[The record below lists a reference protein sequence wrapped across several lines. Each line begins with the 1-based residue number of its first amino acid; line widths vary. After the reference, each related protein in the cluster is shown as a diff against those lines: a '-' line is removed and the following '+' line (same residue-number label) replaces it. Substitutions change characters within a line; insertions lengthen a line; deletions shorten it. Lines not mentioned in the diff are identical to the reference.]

1 MPNHLKKGNQK
12 TGFKMK
18 IRLLLLVLAE
28 VLCLVP
34 AKAVLKEKDL
44 NSSLAVLRHELTTY
58 HREQQDREFNSTA
71 RTQRVT
77 TTLRDIM
84 QRSAQ
89 NSLMLYSQ
97 KNDYVFD
104 LTYACHEATEQY
116 QDFRRQIMPFKD
128 FVNRSNSDIAR
139 YDSLIDMLSK
149 MPTMVLSPQAK
160 VDRNV
165 CLTLAVNIRRM
176 LQDNKDA
183 MQENMRW
190 YEFTEQRLKSLN
202 DYANKRYAEI
212 QTNIFQ
218 NGGTNYVR
226 TLTQMNWKI
235 LQARSSIAEKYTPS
249 NMVKSQWD
257 VRWIVG
263 LFLTLLVYG
272 IVAFVVNFL
281 GIRFLITWIMH
292 RLETLKAEHKE
303 NDTRLSRLLR
313 NFNLQSFLAKRTC
326 IILASSTVTLAIL
339 LLIIRFTSEQNFLTM
354 ASNLLIEY
362 AWLLAVILISLLL
375 RVEGKQIMRTFRI
388 YTPLITVGFIVIS
401 FRIVLIPNDLVD
413 VVLPPILLLC
423 TLWQWSA
430 VRRHNKGIPNYDF
443 YLTYT
448 SLAVFVLSLA
458 CSWMGYTLMSVQL
471 LIWWI
476 MQMTCLLTLACVR
489 DWLTNYRERKKLRE
503 KPVTKVWGFRLIYF
517 VLLPSLVVYSFLISI
532 YWSADVFN
540 LSALTWDIFRTPYI
554 DTKYIKVSLFTLA
567 QVINLYFIFNYIN
580 HTSKA
585 LVKQYLMRKD
595 PTTAE
600 SRSVMIINVLQVVVW
615 GIWLLISLGLLH
627 VSNTWLVVISGGLS
641 TGIGFAMK
649 DILENI
655 YYGISLMA
663 GRVKVG
669 DWIECDG
676 TKGKV
681 SSISYTST
689 MLEAIDGS
697 VIAFTN
703 SQLFTKNYKNLTK
716 NHGFVL
722 AQLPFGVAYG
732 SNIKQVAKLVE
743 DAVLK
748 LHHQWLDPEKRVKVV
763 FRELGDSSINFTLLC
778 WVDAVKQIYV
788 VSDVMQTIYDTLN
801 EHGIEIPF
809 PQCDVHLVDQK
820 QADA

>member
-1 MPNHLKKGNQK
+1 
-12 TGFKMK
+12 MK
-18 IRLLLLVLAE
+18 IRLLLLVLVE

-58 HREQQDREFNSTA
+58 HREQQDREFNSTM

-77 TTLRDIM
+77 STLRDIM

-116 QDFRRQIMPFKD
+116 QDFKQQIMPFKD

-292 RLETLKAEHKE
+292 RLEALKAGQKAT
-303 NDTRLSRLLR
+303 DTRLSRLLR

-448 SLAVFVLSLA
+448 SLAVFVLSLIS
-458 CSWMGYTLMSVQL
+458 SWMGYTLMSVQL

-732 SNIKQVAKLVE
+732 SNIKQVTKLVE

-809 PQCDVHLVDQK
+809 PQCDVHLREQK
-820 QADA
+820 KEEE

>member
-1 MPNHLKKGNQK
+1 MRKEPENRLY
-12 TGFKMK
+12 KMK

-34 AKAVLKEKDL
+34 ARAVLKEKDL

-58 HREQQDREFNSTA
+58 HREQQDREFNSTM

-190 YEFTEQRLKSLN
+190 YEFTEKRLKSLN

-249 NMVKSQWD
+249 DMVKSQWD

-272 IVAFVVNFL
+272 VVAFVVNFL

-292 RLETLKAEHKE
+292 RLDTLKAEHRE
-303 NDTRLSRLLR
+303 NDSRLSRLLG

-339 LLIIRFTSEQNFLTM
+339 LLVIRFTSEQNFLTM

-448 SLAVFVLSLA
+448 SLAVFVLSLV

-532 YWSADVFN
+532 YWAADVFN

-585 LVKQYLMRKD
+585 LVKQYLVRKD

-600 SRSVMIINVLQVVVW
+600 SRSVMLINVLQVVVW

-732 SNIKQVAKLVE
+732 SNIKQVTKLVE

-748 LHHQWLDPEKRVKVV
+748 LHHQWLDPEKSVKVV

-809 PQCDVHLVDQK
+809 PQCDVHLREQK
-820 QADA
+820 KEGE

>member
-1 MPNHLKKGNQK
+1 
-12 TGFKMK
+12 MK
-18 IRLLLLVLAE
+18 IRLLLLVLVE

-34 AKAVLKEKDL
+34 ARAVLKEKDL

-292 RLETLKAEHKE
+292 RLEALKAGQKAT
-303 NDTRLSRLLR
+303 DTRLSRLLR

-448 SLAVFVLSLA
+448 SLAVFVLSLIS
-458 CSWMGYTLMSVQL
+458 SWMGYTLMSVQL

-732 SNIKQVAKLVE
+732 SNIKQVTKLVE

>member
-1 MPNHLKKGNQK
+1 
-12 TGFKMK
+12 MK

-34 AKAVLKEKDL
+34 ARAVLKEKDL

-58 HREQQDREFNSTA
+58 HREQQDREFNSTM

-116 QDFRRQIMPFKD
+116 QDFRRQIMPFRD

-235 LQARSSIAEKYTPS
+235 LQARSSIAEKYTPTD
-249 NMVKSQWD
+249 MVKSQWD

-272 IVAFVVNFL
+272 VVAFVVNFL

-292 RLETLKAEHKE
+292 RLDTLKAEHRE
-303 NDTRLSRLLR
+303 NDTRLSRLLG

-339 LLIIRFTSEQNFLTM
+339 LLVIRFTSEQNFLTM

-585 LVKQYLMRKD
+585 LVKQYLVRKD

-600 SRSVMIINVLQVVVW
+600 SRSVMLINVLQVVVW

-732 SNIKQVAKLVE
+732 SNIKQVTKLVE

-748 LHHQWLDPEKRVKVV
+748 LHHRWLDPEKSVKVV

-809 PQCDVHLVDQK
+809 PQCDVHLREQK
-820 QADA
+820 QAEA

>member
-1 MPNHLKKGNQK
+1 
-12 TGFKMK
+12 MK
-18 IRLLLLVLAE
+18 IRLLLLVLVE

-34 AKAVLKEKDL
+34 AQAVLKEKDL

-58 HREQQDREFNSTA
+58 HREQQDREFNSTM

-77 TTLRDIM
+77 STLRDIM

-116 QDFRRQIMPFKD
+116 QDFRRQIMPFRD

-292 RLETLKAEHKE
+292 RLEALKAGQKAT
-303 NDTRLSRLLR
+303 DTRLSRLLR

-448 SLAVFVLSLA
+448 SLAVFVLSLIS
-458 CSWMGYTLMSVQL
+458 SWMGYTLMSVQL

-585 LVKQYLMRKD
+585 LVKQYLVRKD

-732 SNIKQVAKLVE
+732 SNIKQVTKLVE

-748 LHHQWLDPEKRVKVV
+748 LHHQWLDPEKSVKVV

-809 PQCDVHLVDQK
+809 PQCDVHLREQK
-820 QADA
+820 KEEE

>member
-1 MPNHLKKGNQK
+1 
-12 TGFKMK
+12 MK
-18 IRLLLLVLAE
+18 IRLLLLVLVE

>member
-1 MPNHLKKGNQK
+1 
-12 TGFKMK
+12 MK

-34 AKAVLKEKDL
+34 ARAVLKEKDL

-58 HREQQDREFNSTA
+58 HREQQDREFNSTM

-190 YEFTEQRLKSLN
+190 YEFTERRLKSLN

-235 LQARSSIAEKYTPS
+235 LQARSSIAEKYTPT

-263 LFLTLLVYG
+263 LFLTLLVYSV
-272 IVAFVVNFL
+272 VAFVVNFL

-292 RLETLKAEHKE
+292 RLDTLKAGHKE
-303 NDTRLSRLLR
+303 NDTRLSRLLG

-339 LLIIRFTSEQNFLTM
+339 LLVIRFTSEQNFLTM

-448 SLAVFVLSLA
+448 SLAVFVLSLV

-532 YWSADVFN
+532 YWAADVFN

-585 LVKQYLMRKD
+585 LVKQYLVRKD

-732 SNIKQVAKLVE
+732 SNIKQVTKLVE

-748 LHHQWLDPEKRVKVV
+748 LHHQWLDPEKSVKVV

-809 PQCDVHLVDQK
+809 PQCDVHLREQK
-820 QADA
+820 KEEE

>member
-1 MPNHLKKGNQK
+1 
-12 TGFKMK
+12 MK
-18 IRLLLLVLAE
+18 IRLLLLVLVE

-34 AKAVLKEKDL
+34 ARAVLKEKDL

-58 HREQQDREFNSTA
+58 HREQQDREFNSTM
-71 RTQRVT
+71 RSQRVT

-292 RLETLKAEHKE
+292 RLEALKAGQKAT
-303 NDTRLSRLLR
+303 DTRLSRLLR

-585 LVKQYLMRKD
+585 LVKQYLVRKD

-600 SRSVMIINVLQVVVW
+600 SRSVMLINVLQVVVW

-732 SNIKQVAKLVE
+732 SNIKQVTKLVE

>member
-1 MPNHLKKGNQK
+1 
-12 TGFKMK
+12 MK
-18 IRLLLLVLAE
+18 IRLLLLVLVE

-34 AKAVLKEKDL
+34 ARAVLKEKDL

-58 HREQQDREFNSTA
+58 HREQQDREFNSTM
-71 RTQRVT
+71 RSQRVT

-292 RLETLKAEHKE
+292 RLEALKAGQKAT
-303 NDTRLSRLLR
+303 DTRLSRLLR

-448 SLAVFVLSLA
+448 SLAVFVLSLIS
-458 CSWMGYTLMSVQL
+458 SWMGYTLMSVQL

-732 SNIKQVAKLVE
+732 SNIKQVTKLVE

-809 PQCDVHLVDQK
+809 PQCDVHLREQK
-820 QADA
+820 KEGE

>member
-1 MPNHLKKGNQK
+1 
-12 TGFKMK
+12 MK

-34 AKAVLKEKDL
+34 ARAVLKEKDL

-58 HREQQDREFNSTA
+58 HREQQDREFNSTM
-71 RTQRVT
+71 RSQRVT

-272 IVAFVVNFL
+272 VVAFVVNFL

-292 RLETLKAEHKE
+292 RLEALKAGQKAT
-303 NDTRLSRLLR
+303 DTRLSRLLR

-448 SLAVFVLSLA
+448 SLAVFVLSLI

-585 LVKQYLMRKD
+585 LVKQYLVRKD

-600 SRSVMIINVLQVVVW
+600 SRSVMLINVLQVVVW

-732 SNIKQVAKLVE
+732 SNIKQVTKLVE

-748 LHHQWLDPEKRVKVV
+748 LHHQWLDPEKSVKVV

-809 PQCDVHLVDQK
+809 PQCDVHLREQK
-820 QADA
+820 KEEE

>member
-1 MPNHLKKGNQK
+1 
-12 TGFKMK
+12 MK
-18 IRLLLLVLAE
+18 IRLLLLVLVE

-77 TTLRDIM
+77 STLRDIM

-116 QDFRRQIMPFKD
+116 QDFKQQIMPFKD

-149 MPTMVLSPQAK
+149 MPTMMLSPQAK

-448 SLAVFVLSLA
+448 SLAVFVLSLV

-732 SNIKQVAKLVE
+732 SNIKQVTKLVE

-748 LHHQWLDPEKRVKVV
+748 LHHRWLDPEKSVKVV

>member
-1 MPNHLKKGNQK
+1 
-12 TGFKMK
+12 MK
-18 IRLLLLVLAE
+18 IRLLLLVLVE

-77 TTLRDIM
+77 STLRDIM

-116 QDFRRQIMPFKD
+116 QDFKQQIMPFKD

-149 MPTMVLSPQAK
+149 MPTMMLSPQAK

-448 SLAVFVLSLA
+448 SLAVFVLSLIS
-458 CSWMGYTLMSVQL
+458 SWMGYTLMSVQL

-732 SNIKQVAKLVE
+732 SNIKQVTKLVE

-809 PQCDVHLVDQK
+809 PQCDVHLREQK
-820 QADA
+820 KEEE

>member
-1 MPNHLKKGNQK
+1 
-12 TGFKMK
+12 MK
-18 IRLLLLVLAE
+18 IRLLLLVIAE

-34 AKAVLKEKDL
+34 ARAVLKEKDL

-58 HREQQDREFNSTA
+58 HREQQDREFNSTM

-272 IVAFVVNFL
+272 VVAFVVNFL
-281 GIRFLITWIMH
+281 GIRFLITWIMN
-292 RLETLKAEHKE
+292 RLEALKAGQKAT
-303 NDTRLSRLLR
+303 DSRLSRLLR

-448 SLAVFVLSLA
+448 SLAVFVLSLV

-585 LVKQYLMRKD
+585 LVKQYLVRKD
-595 PTTAE
+595 PSTAE
-600 SRSVMIINVLQVVVW
+600 SRSVMLINVLQVVVW

-732 SNIKQVAKLVE
+732 SNIKQVTKLVE

-748 LHHQWLDPEKRVKVV
+748 LHHQWLDPEKSVKVV

-809 PQCDVHLVDQK
+809 PQCDVHLREQK
-820 QADA
+820 KEEE

>member
-1 MPNHLKKGNQK
+1 
-12 TGFKMK
+12 MK

-34 AKAVLKEKDL
+34 ARAVLKEKDL

-77 TTLRDIM
+77 STLRDIM

-116 QDFRRQIMPFKD
+116 QDFRQQIMPFKD

-149 MPTMVLSPQAK
+149 MPTMMLSQQAK

-263 LFLTLLVYG
+263 LFLTLLVYSV
-272 IVAFVVNFL
+272 VAFVVNFL

-292 RLETLKAEHKE
+292 RLEKLKAGQKAT
-303 NDTRLSRLLR
+303 DTRLSRLLK

-448 SLAVFVLSLA
+448 SLGVFVLSLIS
-458 CSWMGYTLMSVQL
+458 SWMGYTLMSVQL

-517 VLLPSLVVYSFLISI
+517 VLLPTLVVYSFLISI

-732 SNIKQVAKLVE
+732 SNIKQVTKLVE

-809 PQCDVHLVDQK
+809 PQCDVHLREQK
-820 QADA
+820 KEEE

>member
-1 MPNHLKKGNQK
+1 
-12 TGFKMK
+12 MK
-18 IRLLLLVLAE
+18 IRLLLLVLVE

-58 HREQQDREFNSTA
+58 HREQQDREFNSTI

-77 TTLRDIM
+77 STLRDIM

-116 QDFRRQIMPFKD
+116 QDFKQQIMPFKD

-149 MPTMVLSPQAK
+149 MPTMMLSPQAK

-448 SLAVFVLSLA
+448 SLAVFVLSLIS
-458 CSWMGYTLMSVQL
+458 SWMGYTLMSVQL

-585 LVKQYLMRKD
+585 LVKQYLVRKD

-732 SNIKQVAKLVE
+732 SNIKQVTKLVE

-748 LHHQWLDPEKRVKVV
+748 LHHRWLDPEKSVKVV

-809 PQCDVHLVDQK
+809 PQCDVHLREQK
-820 QADA
+820 KEEE

>member
-1 MPNHLKKGNQK
+1 
-12 TGFKMK
+12 MK
-18 IRLLLLVLAE
+18 IRLLLLVLVE

-77 TTLRDIM
+77 STLRDIM

-116 QDFRRQIMPFKD
+116 QDFKQQIMPFKD

-149 MPTMVLSPQAK
+149 MPTMMLSPQAK

-292 RLETLKAEHKE
+292 RLEKLKAEHKE

-448 SLAVFVLSLA
+448 SLAVFVLSLV

-503 KPVTKVWGFRLIYF
+503 KPVTKVWGFRLIFF

-532 YWSADVFN
+532 YWAADVFN

-732 SNIKQVAKLVE
+732 SNIKQVTKLVE

-809 PQCDVHLVDQK
+809 PQCDVHLREQK
-820 QADA
+820 KEEE

>member
-1 MPNHLKKGNQK
+1 MQYHLRKEPENRLY
-12 TGFKMK
+12 KMK

-34 AKAVLKEKDL
+34 ARAVLKEKDL

-58 HREQQDREFNSTA
+58 HREQQDREFNSTM

-190 YEFTEQRLKSLN
+190 YEFTEKRLKSLN

-249 NMVKSQWD
+249 DMVKSQWD

-272 IVAFVVNFL
+272 VVAFVVNFL

-292 RLETLKAEHKE
+292 RLDTLKAEHRE
-303 NDTRLSRLLR
+303 NDSRLSRLLG

-339 LLIIRFTSEQNFLTM
+339 LLVIRFTSEQNFLTM

-448 SLAVFVLSLA
+448 SLAVFVLSLV

-532 YWSADVFN
+532 YWAADVFN

-585 LVKQYLMRKD
+585 LVKQYLVRKD

-600 SRSVMIINVLQVVVW
+600 SRSVMLINVLQVVVW

-732 SNIKQVAKLVE
+732 SNIKQVTKLVE

-748 LHHQWLDPEKRVKVV
+748 LHHQWLDPEKSVKVV

-809 PQCDVHLVDQK
+809 PQCDVHLREQK
-820 QADA
+820 KEGE

>member
-1 MPNHLKKGNQK
+1 
-12 TGFKMK
+12 MK

-34 AKAVLKEKDL
+34 ARAVLKEKDL

-58 HREQQDREFNSTA
+58 HREQQDREFNSTM

-272 IVAFVVNFL
+272 VVAFVVNFL

-303 NDTRLSRLLR
+303 NDTRLSRLLG

-339 LLIIRFTSEQNFLTM
+339 LLVIRFTSEQNFLTM

-448 SLAVFVLSLA
+448 SLAVFVLSLV

-585 LVKQYLMRKD
+585 LVKQYLVRKD

-600 SRSVMIINVLQVVVW
+600 SRSVMLINVLQVVVW

-732 SNIKQVAKLVE
+732 SNIKQVTKLVE

-748 LHHQWLDPEKRVKVV
+748 LHHQWLDPEKSVKVV

-809 PQCDVHLVDQK
+809 PQCDVHLREQK
-820 QADA
+820 KEEE

>member
-1 MPNHLKKGNQK
+1 
-12 TGFKMK
+12 MK
-18 IRLLLLVLAE
+18 IRLLLLVLVE

-58 HREQQDREFNSTA
+58 HREQQDREFNSTM

-77 TTLRDIM
+77 STLRDIM

-292 RLETLKAEHKE
+292 RLETLKAEHRE
-303 NDTRLSRLLR
+303 NDTRLSRLLG

-448 SLAVFVLSLA
+448 SLAVFVLSLI

-585 LVKQYLMRKD
+585 LVKQYLVRKD

-600 SRSVMIINVLQVVVW
+600 SRSVMLINVLQVVVW

-732 SNIKQVAKLVE
+732 SNIKQVTKLVE

-748 LHHQWLDPEKRVKVV
+748 LHHQWLDPEKSVKVV

-820 QADA
+820 QAEA

>member
-1 MPNHLKKGNQK
+1 
-12 TGFKMK
+12 MK
-18 IRLLLLVLAE
+18 IRLLLLVLVE

-34 AKAVLKEKDL
+34 ARAVLKEKDL

-58 HREQQDREFNSTA
+58 HREQQDREFNSTM
-71 RTQRVT
+71 RSQRVT

-292 RLETLKAEHKE
+292 RLEALKAGQKAT
-303 NDTRLSRLLR
+303 DTRLSRLLR

-448 SLAVFVLSLA
+448 SLAVFVLSLIS
-458 CSWMGYTLMSVQL
+458 SWMGYTLMSVQL

-732 SNIKQVAKLVE
+732 SNIKQVTKLVE

>member
-1 MPNHLKKGNQK
+1 
-12 TGFKMK
+12 MK

-34 AKAVLKEKDL
+34 AQAVLKEKDL

-58 HREQQDREFNSTA
+58 HREQQDREFNSTM

-235 LQARSSIAEKYTPS
+235 LQARSSIAEKYTPTD
-249 NMVKSQWD
+249 MVKSQWD

-272 IVAFVVNFL
+272 VVAFVVNFL

-292 RLETLKAEHKE
+292 RLDTLKAEHRE
-303 NDTRLSRLLR
+303 NDTRLSRLLG
-313 NFNLQSFLAKRTC
+313 NFNLQAFLAKRTC

-503 KPVTKVWGFRLIYF
+503 KPVTEVWGFRLIYF

-585 LVKQYLMRKD
+585 LVKQYLVRKD

-600 SRSVMIINVLQVVVW
+600 SRSVMLINVLQVVVW

-732 SNIKQVAKLVE
+732 SNIKQVTKLVE

-748 LHHQWLDPEKRVKVV
+748 LHHQWLDPEKSVKVV

-809 PQCDVHLVDQK
+809 PQCDVHLREQK
-820 QADA
+820 KEEE

>member
-1 MPNHLKKGNQK
+1 
-12 TGFKMK
+12 MK
-18 IRLLLLVLAE
+18 IRLLLLVIAE

-34 AKAVLKEKDL
+34 ARAVLKEKDL

-58 HREQQDREFNSTA
+58 HREQQDREFNSTM

-190 YEFTEQRLKSLN
+190 YEFTEKRLKSLN

-235 LQARSSIAEKYTPS
+235 LQARSSIAEKYTPTD
-249 NMVKSQWD
+249 MVKSQWD

-272 IVAFVVNFL
+272 VVAFVVNFL

-303 NDTRLSRLLR
+303 NDTRLSRLLG

-339 LLIIRFTSEQNFLTM
+339 LLVIRFTSEQNFLTM

-448 SLAVFVLSLA
+448 SLAVFVLSLVS
-458 CSWMGYTLMSVQL
+458 SWMGYTLMSVQL

-503 KPVTKVWGFRLIYF
+503 KPVTKVWGFRLVYF

-532 YWSADVFN
+532 YWAADVFN

-585 LVKQYLMRKD
+585 LVKQYLVRKD

-600 SRSVMIINVLQVVVW
+600 SRSVMMINVLQVVVW

-732 SNIKQVAKLVE
+732 SNIKQVTKLVE

-748 LHHQWLDPEKRVKVV
+748 LHHQWLDPEKSVKVV

-809 PQCDVHLVDQK
+809 PQCDVHLREQK
-820 QADA
+820 KEGE

>member
-1 MPNHLKKGNQK
+1 
-12 TGFKMK
+12 MK
-18 IRLLLLVLAE
+18 IRLLLLVLVE

-58 HREQQDREFNSTA
+58 HREQQDREFNSTM
-71 RTQRVT
+71 RSQRVT

-116 QDFRRQIMPFKD
+116 QDFRRQIMPFRD

-249 NMVKSQWD
+249 DMVKSQWD

-272 IVAFVVNFL
+272 VVAFVVNFL

-292 RLETLKAEHKE
+292 RLDTLKAEHRE
-303 NDTRLSRLLR
+303 NDTRLSRLLG

-339 LLIIRFTSEQNFLTM
+339 LLVIRFTSEQNFLTM

-585 LVKQYLMRKD
+585 LVKQYLVRKD

-600 SRSVMIINVLQVVVW
+600 SRSVMLINVLQVVVW

-732 SNIKQVAKLVE
+732 SNIKQVTKLVE

-748 LHHQWLDPEKRVKVV
+748 LHHQWLDPEKSVKVV

-809 PQCDVHLVDQK
+809 PQCDVHLREQK
-820 QADA
+820 KEGE

>member
-1 MPNHLKKGNQK
+1 
-12 TGFKMK
+12 MK

-34 AKAVLKEKDL
+34 ARAVLKEKDL

-58 HREQQDREFNSTA
+58 HREQQDREFNSTM

-190 YEFTEQRLKSLN
+190 YEFTEKRLKSLN

-249 NMVKSQWD
+249 DMVKSQWD

-272 IVAFVVNFL
+272 VVAFVVNFL

-292 RLETLKAEHKE
+292 RLDTLKAEHRE
-303 NDTRLSRLLR
+303 NDSRLSRLLG

-339 LLIIRFTSEQNFLTM
+339 LLVIRFTSEQNFLTM

-448 SLAVFVLSLA
+448 SLAVFVLSLV

-532 YWSADVFN
+532 YWAADVFN

-585 LVKQYLMRKD
+585 LVKQYLVRKD

-600 SRSVMIINVLQVVVW
+600 SRSVMLINVLQVVVW

-732 SNIKQVAKLVE
+732 SNIKQVTKLVE

-748 LHHQWLDPEKRVKVV
+748 LHHQWLDPEKSVKVV

-809 PQCDVHLVDQK
+809 PQCDVHLREQK
-820 QADA
+820 KEGE

>member
-1 MPNHLKKGNQK
+1 
-12 TGFKMK
+12 MK
-18 IRLLLLVLAE
+18 IRLLLLVIAE

-34 AKAVLKEKDL
+34 ARAVLKEKDL

-58 HREQQDREFNSTA
+58 HREQQDREFNSTM

-116 QDFRRQIMPFKD
+116 QDFRRQIMPFRD

-149 MPTMVLSPQAK
+149 MPTMMLSPQAK

-292 RLETLKAEHKE
+292 RLETLKAEHRE
-303 NDTRLSRLLR
+303 NDTRLSRLLG

-388 YTPLITVGFIVIS
+388 YTPLS

-448 SLAVFVLSLA
+448 SLAVFVLSLI

-585 LVKQYLMRKD
+585 LVKQYLVRKD

-732 SNIKQVAKLVE
+732 SNIKQVTKLVE

-748 LHHQWLDPEKRVKVV
+748 LHHRWLDPEKSVKVV

-820 QADA
+820 KEEE

>member
-1 MPNHLKKGNQK
+1 
-12 TGFKMK
+12 MK
-18 IRLLLLVLAE
+18 IRLLLLVIAE

-34 AKAVLKEKDL
+34 ARAVLKEKDL

-58 HREQQDREFNSTA
+58 HREQQDREFNSTM
-71 RTQRVT
+71 RSQRVT

-388 YTPLITVGFIVIS
+388 YPPLITVGFIVIS

-448 SLAVFVLSLA
+448 SLAVFVLSLI

-585 LVKQYLMRKD
+585 LVKQYLVRKD

-732 SNIKQVAKLVE
+732 SNIKQVTKLVE

-820 QADA
+820 QAEA

>member
-1 MPNHLKKGNQK
+1 
-12 TGFKMK
+12 MK

-34 AKAVLKEKDL
+34 ARAVLKEKDL

-58 HREQQDREFNSTA
+58 HREQQDREFNSTM

-249 NMVKSQWD
+249 DMVKSQWD

-272 IVAFVVNFL
+272 VVAFVVNFL

-292 RLETLKAEHKE
+292 RLDTLKAEHRE
-303 NDTRLSRLLR
+303 NDSRLSRLLG

-339 LLIIRFTSEQNFLTM
+339 LLVIRFTSEQNFLTM

-585 LVKQYLMRKD
+585 LVKQYLVRKD

-600 SRSVMIINVLQVVVW
+600 SRSVMLINVLQVVVW

-732 SNIKQVAKLVE
+732 SNIKQVTKLVE

-748 LHHQWLDPEKRVKVV
+748 LHHQWLDPEKSVKVV

-820 QADA
+820 QAEA

>member
-1 MPNHLKKGNQK
+1 LPNHLKKEPENRLY
-12 TGFKMK
+12 KMK
-18 IRLLLLVLAE
+18 IRLLLLVIAE

-34 AKAVLKEKDL
+34 ARAVLKEKDL

-58 HREQQDREFNSTA
+58 HREQQDREFNSTM

-190 YEFTEQRLKSLN
+190 YEFTEKRLKSLN

-235 LQARSSIAEKYTPS
+235 LQARSSIAEKYTPTD
-249 NMVKSQWD
+249 MVKSQWD

-272 IVAFVVNFL
+272 VVAFVVNFL

-303 NDTRLSRLLR
+303 NDTRLSRLLG

-339 LLIIRFTSEQNFLTM
+339 LLVIRFTSEQNFLTM

-448 SLAVFVLSLA
+448 SLAVFVLSLVS
-458 CSWMGYTLMSVQL
+458 SWMGYTLMSVQL

-503 KPVTKVWGFRLIYF
+503 KPVTKVWGFRLVYF

-532 YWSADVFN
+532 YWAADVFN

-585 LVKQYLMRKD
+585 LVKQYLVRKD

-600 SRSVMIINVLQVVVW
+600 SRSVMMINVLQVVVW

-732 SNIKQVAKLVE
+732 SNIKQVTKLVE

-748 LHHQWLDPEKRVKVV
+748 LHHQWLDPEKSVKVV

-809 PQCDVHLVDQK
+809 PQCDVHLREQK
-820 QADA
+820 KEGE

>member
-1 MPNHLKKGNQK
+1 
-12 TGFKMK
+12 MK

-34 AKAVLKEKDL
+34 ARAVLKEKDL

-58 HREQQDREFNSTA
+58 HREQQDREFNSTM

-116 QDFRRQIMPFKD
+116 QDFKRQIMPFKD

-235 LQARSSIAEKYTPS
+235 LQARSSIAEKYTPT

-263 LFLTLLVYG
+263 LFLTLLVYSV
-272 IVAFVVNFL
+272 VAFVVNFL

-303 NDTRLSRLLR
+303 NDTRLSRLLG

-503 KPVTKVWGFRLIYF
+503 KPVTEVWGFRLIYF

-585 LVKQYLMRKD
+585 LVKQYLVRKD

-600 SRSVMIINVLQVVVW
+600 SRSVMLINVLQVVVW

-732 SNIKQVAKLVE
+732 SNIKQVTKLVE

-809 PQCDVHLVDQK
+809 PQCDVHLREQK
-820 QADA
+820 QAEA

>member
-1 MPNHLKKGNQK
+1 
-12 TGFKMK
+12 MK
-18 IRLLLLVLAE
+18 IRLLLLVLVE

-58 HREQQDREFNSTA
+58 HREQQDREFNSTM

-77 TTLRDIM
+77 STLRDIM

-116 QDFRRQIMPFKD
+116 QDFKQQIMPFKD

-149 MPTMVLSPQAK
+149 MPTMMLSPQAK

-292 RLETLKAEHKE
+292 RLEKLKAGQKAT
-303 NDTRLSRLLR
+303 DTRLSRLLR

-448 SLAVFVLSLA
+448 SLGVFVLSLI

-732 SNIKQVAKLVE
+732 SNIKQVTKLVE

-748 LHHQWLDPEKRVKVV
+748 LHHQWLDPEKKVKVV

-820 QADA
+820 QAEA

>member
-1 MPNHLKKGNQK
+1 
-12 TGFKMK
+12 MK

-34 AKAVLKEKDL
+34 ARAVLKEKDL

-58 HREQQDREFNSTA
+58 HREQQDREFNSTM

-249 NMVKSQWD
+249 DMVKSQWD

-272 IVAFVVNFL
+272 VVAFVVNFL

-292 RLETLKAEHKE
+292 RLDTLKAEHRE
-303 NDTRLSRLLR
+303 NDTRLSRLLG
-313 NFNLQSFLAKRTC
+313 NFNLQAFLAKRTC

-339 LLIIRFTSEQNFLTM
+339 LLVIRFTSEQNFLTM

-585 LVKQYLMRKD
+585 LVKQYLVRKD

-600 SRSVMIINVLQVVVW
+600 SRSVMLINVLQVVVW

-732 SNIKQVAKLVE
+732 SNIKQVTKLVE

-748 LHHQWLDPEKRVKVV
+748 LHHQWLDPEKSVKVV

-809 PQCDVHLVDQK
+809 PQCDVHLREQK
-820 QADA
+820 QAEA

>member
-1 MPNHLKKGNQK
+1 
-12 TGFKMK
+12 MK

-28 VLCLVP
+28 VLCLAP
-34 AKAVLKEKDL
+34 ARAVLKEKDL

-249 NMVKSQWD
+249 DMVKSQWD

-272 IVAFVVNFL
+272 VVAFVVNFL

-292 RLETLKAEHKE
+292 RLDTLRAEHRE
-303 NDTRLSRLLR
+303 NDTRLSRLLG

-339 LLIIRFTSEQNFLTM
+339 LLVIRFTSEQNFLTM

-585 LVKQYLMRKD
+585 LVKQYLVRKD

-600 SRSVMIINVLQVVVW
+600 SRSVMLINVLQVVVW

-732 SNIKQVAKLVE
+732 SNIKQVTKLVE

-748 LHHQWLDPEKRVKVV
+748 LHHQWLDPEKSVKVV

-820 QADA
+820 QAEA